1 MAEEKP
7 RQFVGSVEFKKGLEG
22 AITNE
27 SAISYVDGANGK
39 LIYRG
44 YSIDDLCA
52 GGGGYEETA
61 YLLLNGKLPTRSELD
76 IFNADLALAPHYP
89 PGSERPDRAHRQQ
102 MPPHEHAAHR
112 RLHARLPEPEGIR
125 GDGGERL

>member
-7 RQFVGSVEFKKGLEG
+7 RQFVGKTEFKKGLEG

-61 YLLLNGKLPTRSELD
+61 YLLIDGELPTKAQLD
-76 IFNADLALAPHYP
+76 ATVGIHPTSAEEFVTM
-89 PGSERPDRAHRQQ
+89 R
-102 MPPHEHAAHR
+102 
-112 RLHARLPEPEGIR
+112 EPVSG
-125 GDGGERL
+125 

>member
-76 IFNADLALAPHYP
+76 VFNADLPCAAPSP
-89 PGSERPDRAHRQQ
+89 RMSKT
-102 MPPHEHAAHR
+102 
-112 RLHARLPEPEGIR
+112 
-125 GDGGERL
+125 